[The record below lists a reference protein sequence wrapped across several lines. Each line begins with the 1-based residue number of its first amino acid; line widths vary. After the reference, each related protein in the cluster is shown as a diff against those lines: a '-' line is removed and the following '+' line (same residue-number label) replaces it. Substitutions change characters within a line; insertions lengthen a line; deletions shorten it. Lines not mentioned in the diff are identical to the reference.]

1 MYVQN
6 AGAASVESVTF
17 KDANGNIV
25 FQVGG
30 EVTTAVEK
38 EETTDTVVAT
48 IVIISILYIT
58 LSNKKTFTR

>member
-1 MYVQN
+1 VYVQN

-17 KDANGNIV
+17 KDTNGNIV

-48 IVIISILYIT
+48 IVIISFLYIT